1 MTEPADA
8 RPMPYGISPG
18 FSRLADHWGL
28 LLAYGLITFGLAVV
42 FVVWPDETLVVFA
55 VLMAIQLLVAGVLRI
70 VTAVA
75 ASSFDTA
82 MRALIGLSGA
92 LAIVVGLLFLRD
104 PLQTVQVLGLIL
116 GVWWLVSGAIDFL
129 SGMLAIHHD
138 HRAWDIGTGAI
149 SMVAG
154 GFLVVYPEASLDFL
168 VIVASIWLFAIAVVA
183 IATALRLRSLRA
195 AGTPPLAATA

>member
-1 MTEPADA
+1 MTEPADV

-55 VLMAIQLLVAGVLRI
+55 VLMAIQLLVAGVFRI
-70 VTAVA
+70 VTAIA
-75 ASSFDTA
+75 GSSLDTGL
-82 MRALIGLSGA
+82 RALIGLAGA
-92 LAIVVGLLFLRD
+92 LAVVVGLLFLRD

-129 SGMLAIHHD
+129 SGLLATHHD
-138 HRAWDIGTGAI
+138 HRAWDIATGAI
-149 SMVAG
+149 SVVAG

-168 VIVASIWLFAIAVVA
+168 VILASIWLFAIAVVA
-183 IATALRLRSLRA
+183 IVTALRLRSLRA
-195 AGTPPLAATA
+195 AGTPSHAAMA